1 MEDVPRR
8 KHRRKLKSRPTWL
21 STEVLDRC
29 VAAGEARLLEMVE
42 KRRAEEELELLLS
55 NLMIED
61 FAQPAHLPEISKER
75 SIAISEAGRAA
86 ILAAYGEQDIQTS
99 E

>member
-8 KHRRKLKSRPTWL
+8 KHRRKLKNRPAWL

-42 KRRAEEELELLLS
+42 KRRAEEALAHLLQC
-55 NLMIED
+55 ITD
-61 FAQPAHLPEISKER
+61 TPTLPEISVEK
-75 SIAISEAGRAA
+75 SIAISERGRAA
-86 ILAAYGEQDIQTS
+86 ILAAYAEDNTVS

>member
-8 KHRRKLKSRPTWL
+8 KFRKKPRKRPSYL
-21 STEVLDRC
+21 SKEVLDRC

-42 KRRAEEELELLLS
+42 KRRAEEALAHLLQT
-55 NLMIED
+55 IPET
-61 FAQPAHLPEISKER
+61 PTLPEISVEK
-75 SIAISEAGRAA
+75 SIAISERGRAA
-86 ILAAYGEQDIQTS
+86 ILAAYAEDNTVS